1 VGTVLGRRRLST
13 ACRDSHGVYKSFY
26 LTSAVDVEGGHTF
39 GPSLETKNSFR
50 RVVSTREMCGA
61 FLLDVLSR
69 GNSTDG
75 QGEQSQRKCMG
86 DPITMGWTITSTAG
100 Q

>member
-1 VGTVLGRRRLST
+1 MGTVLGRRRLST

-26 LTSAVDVEGGHTF
+26 LTSAVDAEGGHKF

-50 RVVSTREMCGA
+50 RVVMTPEMCGA

-86 DPITMGWTITSTAG
+86 DLIMMGRTRTSTAG